1 MADKIVEVPLLFEL
15 ISRERKDNLSEG
27 DRERLLLWS
36 RVFEEW
42 LNIRKNMVTKS
53 VHGRSIKSWID
64 LLDFSQMLPWEITT
78 EVIRD
83 WIVFLSENE
92 LAVSTIRVKI
102 TGVSKFY
109 EYCIEQGS
117 GNQRLEVQEPG
128 DRGIAV
134 SSADRFG

>member
-1 MADKIVEVPLLFEL
+1 MAKKIDKVPLLFEL
-15 ISRERKDNLSEG
+15 ISSERKDNLSGEE
-27 DRERLLLWS
+27 RVRLLQWS
-36 RVFEEW
+36 QVFEEW
-42 LNIRKNMVTKS
+42 LNIRKNTVTKS
-53 VHGRSIKSWID
+53 VHGRSFKSWID

-83 WIVFLSENE
+83 WIVFLSENK

-117 GNQRLEVQEPG
+117 SNKGLEVHEPE
-128 DRGIAV
+128 R
-134 SSADRFG
+134 